1 MIIFRVKDDRI
12 GERVEITHEQNER
25 DAPHVPLDI
34 DDDVPLLQHLVD
46 VNVDIGTKISI
57 KSLLNTFLS
66 TLCFSFLCC
75 TSKQRLYKL

>member
-12 GERVEITHEQNER
+12 GERVDITHEQDER

-46 VNVDIGTKISI
+46 VNVDIGTQISI
-57 KSLLNTFLS
+57 
-66 TLCFSFLCC
+66 
-75 TSKQRLYKL
+75 

>member
-1 MIIFRVKDDRI
+1 M
-12 GERVEITHEQNER
+12 EITHEQDER

-34 DDDVPLLQHLVD
+34 DDDVPFVQHLVD

-57 KSLLNTFLS
+57 QSLLNIFFS

-75 TSKQRLYKL
+75 TSKQRL

>member
-1 MIIFRVKDDRI
+1 M
-12 GERVEITHEQNER
+12 EITHEQDER

-34 DDDVPLLQHLVD
+34 DDDVPFVQHLVD

-57 KSLLNTFLS
+57 QSSLNTFLS

-75 TSKQRLYKL
+75 TSKQRL

>member
-12 GERVEITHEQNER
+12 GERVEIRHEQNER

-34 DDDVPLLQHLVD
+34 DDDVPFVQHLVD
-46 VNVDIGTKISI
+46 VNVDIGTCTKISI

-75 TSKQRLYKL
+75 TSKQRL

>member
-1 MIIFRVKDDRI
+1 M
-12 GERVEITHEQNER
+12 EITHEHDER

-34 DDDVPLLQHLVD
+34 DDGVPFVQHLVD

-57 KSLLNTFLS
+57 QSLLNTSLS

-75 TSKQRLYKL
+75 TSKQRL

>member
-1 MIIFRVKDDRI
+1 M
-12 GERVEITHEQNER
+12 EIRHEQDER

-34 DDDVPLLQHLVD
+34 DDDVPFVQHLVD

-75 TSKQRLYKL
+75 TSKQRL